1 MIRLERLAAGE
12 PNDHTQETIAETTR
26 EEMRRYLAPLLKEG
40 VLEPPEGQTDEMLG
54 RCLECG
60 MLVGRDGRC
69 IVKLWNPWCADLEIY
84 MPWADT
90 GVSCLW
96 QDPTGKCQWSRSW

>member
-1 MIRLERLAAGE
+1 
-12 PNDHTQETIAETTR
+12 
-26 EEMRRYLAPLLKEG
+26 
-40 VLEPPEGQTDEMLG
+40 
-54 RCLECG
+54 
-60 MLVGRDGRC
+60 
-69 IVKLWNPWCADLEIY
+69 VKLWNPWCADLEIY